1 METWIWII
9 GCVVVWI
16 VQTIAGAV
24 FYRKYFNSKGHVGES
39 PEACL
44 FMSAVVIVNCISLV
58 FLLFYGIEY
67 LFKQFVLFIDYLA
80 GVKNKTE
87 EK

>member
-1 METWIWII
+1 MENWMWISLW
-9 GCVVVWI
+9 V
-16 VQTIAGAV
+16 VQTIVGAV

-67 LFKQFVLFIDYLA
+67 LFKQLVILIDFLA
-80 GVKNKTE
+80 GVKK
-87 EK
+87 

>member
-1 METWIWII
+1 MWISLW
-9 GCVVVWI
+9 V
-16 VQTIAGAV
+16 VQTIVGAV
-24 FYRKYFNSKGHVGES
+24 FYRKYFNVKGNVGES

-67 LFKQFVLFIDYLA
+67 LFKQFVLFIDFLA